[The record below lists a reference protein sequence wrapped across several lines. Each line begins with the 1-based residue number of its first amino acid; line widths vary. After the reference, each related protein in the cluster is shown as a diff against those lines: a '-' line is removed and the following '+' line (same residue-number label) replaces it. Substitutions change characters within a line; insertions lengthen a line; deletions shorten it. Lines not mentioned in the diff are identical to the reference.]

1 MSNNVSPTLNSQENI
16 NSSLPNCV
24 DSLVNNIQEQNVQ
37 QKADKIIDDM
47 LAKKNVDGES
57 SGMAHVSIS
66 IANDEIDTIGMA
78 KGIKKRQEK
87 PRGKRKR
94 EQSWVEKLA
103 GKTKKCSNS
112 RNAPQQATIQVTQSS
127 QVDSGTQHQVT
138 IQGTQSSQVDNG
150 TQHQVTN

>member
-1 MSNNVSPTLNSQENI
+1 
-16 NSSLPNCV
+16 
-24 DSLVNNIQEQNVQ
+24 
-37 QKADKIIDDM
+37 
-47 LAKKNVDGES
+47 
-57 SGMAHVSIS
+57 MAHVSIS

-112 RNAPQQATIQVTQSS
+112 RNAPVISLSVYCLCLAYIMSF
-127 QVDSGTQHQVT
+127 
-138 IQGTQSSQVDNG
+138 I
-150 TQHQVTN
+150 

>member
-1 MSNNVSPTLNSQENI
+1 LGSNQDWKGQHVELDVKAHFMKRYNELCPRVIKLTNKASGTQEAYTFF
-16 NSSLPNCV
+16 SKVC
-24 DSLVNNIQEQNVQ
+24 EE
-37 QKADKIIDDM
+37 ADKIIDDM
-47 LAKKNVDGES
+47 LTKKNVDGES

-112 RNAPQQATIQVTQSS
+112 RNAPVISLSVYCLCLAYIMSF
-127 QVDSGTQHQVT
+127 
-138 IQGTQSSQVDNG
+138 I
-150 TQHQVTN
+150 